1 MKQTFK
7 KSERLC
13 SKKTIGQL
21 FQKGSATTRTFY
33 LFPFRLLYMNDPV
46 PSHPDGVNPDWVN
59 PDRVNPDRVN
69 PDRVN
74 PLPAIL
80 ISVSSRNFKK
90 AVDRNHIRRRV
101 REAYRLN
108 KSLLFGTP
116 DKPKQPPAYI
126 VFLYTAREKISFEEI
141 EKSMKLALARVTVT
155 QS

>member
-1 MKQTFK
+1 MKQTFT

-33 LFPFRLLYMNDPV
+33 LFPFRLLYRTDA
-46 PSHPDGVNPDWVN
+46 
-59 PDRVNPDRVN
+59 DRTD
-69 PDRVN
+69 

-80 ISVSSRNFKK
+80 ITVSSRNFKK
-90 AVDRNHIRRRV
+90 AVDRNLIRRRV

-116 DKPKQPPAYI
+116 EKPKQPPSYI

-141 EKSMKLALARVTVT
+141 EKSMKLALGRV
-155 QS
+155 

>member
-46 PSHPDGVNPDWVN
+46 WIDPVPSH
-59 PDRVNPDRVN
+59 

-116 DKPKQPPAYI
+116 DKPKHPPAYI

>member
-1 MKQTFK
+1 MKQTFT

-33 LFPFRLLYMNDPV
+33 LFPFRLLYMNDPERST
-46 PSHPDGVNPDWVN
+46 PAGTD
-59 PDRVNPDRVN
+59 
-69 PDRVN
+69 

-90 AVDRNHIRRRV
+90 AVDRNLIRRRV

-108 KSLLFGTP
+108 KSILFGTTE
-116 DKPKQPPAYI
+116 KPKQPPAYI

-141 EKSMKLALARVTVT
+141 EKSMKLALARV
-155 QS
+155 

>member
-1 MKQTFK
+1 MKQTFT

-13 SKKTIGQL
+13 SKKTIGEL

-33 LFPFRLLYMNDPV
+33 LFPFRLLYRTDA
-46 PSHPDGVNPDWVN
+46 
-59 PDRVNPDRVN
+59 DRGQPAGTD
-69 PDRVN
+69 

-80 ISVSSRNFKK
+80 ITVSRRNFKK
-90 AVDRNHIRRRV
+90 AVDRNLIRRRI

-116 DKPKQPPAYI
+116 EKPKQPPSYI

-141 EKSMKLALARVTVT
+141 EKSMKLALGRV
-155 QS
+155 

>member
-1 MKQTFK
+1 MEQTFK

-33 LFPFRLLYMNDPV
+33 LFPFRLLYRNDPERT
-46 PSHPDGVNPDWVN
+46 D
-59 PDRVNPDRVN
+59 
-69 PDRVN
+69 

-108 KSLLFGTP
+108 KSLLFGTAE
-116 DKPKQPPAYI
+116 KPKQPPAYI

-141 EKSMKLALARVTVT
+141 EKSMKLALGRI
-155 QS
+155 

>member
-33 LFPFRLLYMNDPV
+33 LFPFRLLYRNDP
-46 PSHPDGVNPDWVN
+46 
-59 PDRVNPDRVN
+59 DRETPAGGSPAGD
-69 PDRVN
+69 PL
-74 PLPAIL
+74 LPAIL

-90 AVDRNHIRRRV
+90 AVDRNLIRRRV
-101 REAYRLN
+101 REAYRKN
-108 KSLLFGTP
+108 KALLFGTP
-116 DKPKQPPAYI
+116 EKPKLPPAYI

-141 EKSMKLALARVTVT
+141 EKSMKLALARL
-155 QS
+155 

>member
-33 LFPFRLLYMNDPV
+33 LFPFRLLYTDDPERT
-46 PSHPDGVNPDWVN
+46 D
-59 PDRVNPDRVN
+59 
-69 PDRVN
+69 
-74 PLPAIL
+74 PLPAVL

-90 AVDRNHIRRRV
+90 AVDRNLIRRRV

-108 KSLLFGTP
+108 KALLFGTAE
-116 DKPKQPPAYI
+116 KPKQPPAYI
-126 VFLYTAREKISFEEI
+126 VFLYTARAIISFEEI
-141 EKSMKLALARVTVT
+141 EKSMKLALGRVTVT

>member
-13 SKKTIGQL
+13 SKKTIGEL

-33 LFPFRLLYMNDPV
+33 LFPFRLLYRNE
-46 PSHPDGVNPDWVN
+46 
-59 PDRVNPDRVN
+59 PDRERATESSPAGAA
-69 PDRVN
+69 

-90 AVDRNHIRRRV
+90 AVDRNLIRRRA
-101 REAYRLN
+101 REAYRKN
-108 KSLLFGTP
+108 KSLLLGTAE
-116 DKPKQPPAYI
+116 KPKQPPAYI

-141 EKSMKLALARVTVT
+141 EKSMKLALARM
-155 QS
+155 

>member
-33 LFPFRLLYMNDPV
+33 LFPFRLLYTDDPER
-46 PSHPDGVNPDWVN
+46 G
-59 PDRVNPDRVN
+59 
-69 PDRVN
+69 N

-90 AVDRNHIRRRV
+90 AVDRNLIRRRV

-108 KSLLFGTP
+108 KALLFGTAE
-116 DKPKQPPAYI
+116 KPKQPPAYI
-126 VFLYTAREKISFEEI
+126 VFLYTARAIISFEEI

-155 QS
+155 QG

>member
-13 SKKTIGQL
+13 SKKIIGQL

-33 LFPFRLLYMNDPV
+33 LFPFRLLYTNDPERV
-46 PSHPDGVNPDWVN
+46 YPAGVSPAGVD
-59 PDRVNPDRVN
+59 
-69 PDRVN
+69 

-90 AVDRNHIRRRV
+90 AVDRNLIRRRV

-108 KSLLFGTP
+108 KTLLFGTP
-116 DKPKQPPAYI
+116 EKPKHPPAYI

-141 EKSMKLALARVTVT
+141 EKSMKLALTRV
-155 QS
+155 

>member
-33 LFPFRLLYMNDPV
+33 LFPFRLLYTDDPER
-46 PSHPDGVNPDWVN
+46 GNPAGTD
-59 PDRVNPDRVN
+59 
-69 PDRVN
+69 
-74 PLPAIL
+74 PLPAVL

-90 AVDRNHIRRRV
+90 AVDRNLIRRRV

-108 KSLLFGTP
+108 KALLFGTAE
-116 DKPKQPPAYI
+116 KPKQPPAYI
-126 VFLYTAREKISFEEI
+126 VFLYTARAIISFEEI
-141 EKSMKLALARVTVT
+141 EKSMKLALTRV
-155 QS
+155 

>member
-33 LFPFRLLYMNDPV
+33 LFPFRLLYMNDPNRSL
-46 PSHPDGVNPDWVN
+46 PAGDDPTGGP
-59 PDRVNPDRVN
+59 PARVDL
-69 PDRVN
+69 
-74 PLPAIL
+74 LPAIL

-90 AVDRNHIRRRV
+90 AVDRNLIRRRV
-101 REAYRLN
+101 REAYRKN
-108 KSLLFGTP
+108 KALLFGTTE
-116 DKPKQPPAYI
+116 KPKQPPSYI

-141 EKSMKLALARVTVT
+141 EKSMKLALARI
-155 QS
+155 

>member
-1 MKQTFK
+1 MKQTFT

-33 LFPFRLLYMNDPV
+33 LFPFRLLYTAD
-46 PSHPDGVNPDWVN
+46 SERGHPAGTD
-59 PDRVNPDRVN
+59 
-69 PDRVN
+69 

-90 AVDRNHIRRRV
+90 AVDRNLIRRRV
-101 REAYRLN
+101 REAYRKN
-108 KSLLFGTP
+108 KSLLWGTP

-141 EKSMKLALARVTVT
+141 EKSMKLALARV
-155 QS
+155 